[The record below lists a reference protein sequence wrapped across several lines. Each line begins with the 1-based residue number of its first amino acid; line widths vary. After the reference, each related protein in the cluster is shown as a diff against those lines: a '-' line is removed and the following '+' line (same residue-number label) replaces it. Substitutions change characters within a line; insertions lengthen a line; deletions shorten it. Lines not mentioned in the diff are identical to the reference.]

1 MTSPFAVTTAEEI
14 VSKAS
19 FIQARAAPSV
29 VVLSSPTKVDLAVY
43 RGDTGQFRITVSD
56 PDGNPVDLSGA
67 TWDAD
72 IRAKAT
78 DPTPITS
85 FTVTPV
91 AGDTSSVDV
100 ILSAVESDLLTPGT
114 LVYDV
119 EMRKVGAITTLIYGN
134 ITVTQD
140 VSRTP

>member
-1 MTSPFAVTTAEEI
+1 MALSPFDVVEQEANQRIA
-14 VSKAS
+14 
-19 FIQARAAPSV
+19 ARAAPSI
-29 VVLSSPTKVDLAVY
+29 VVLSAPTKVDLAAY

-56 PDGNPVDLSGA
+56 TDGNPVDLSGA

-72 IRAKAT
+72 IRVKAT
-78 DPTPITS
+78 DPTPVTS

-91 AGDTSSVDV
+91 AGDTSSIDV
-100 ILSAVESDLLTPGT
+100 ILSASESDLLTPGT

-119 EMRKVGAITTLIYGN
+119 EMRKVGAVTTLIYGN
-134 ITVTQD
+134 IVVTQD